1 MRTIADTPLGSVM
14 GLLVLI
20 AMFIVI
26 WLAGDSSAGA
36 GASPRQAPAS
46 VESEAQPQALNSAR
60 THRAP
65 VTHTSIPPARLRELQ
80 GR

>member
-36 GASPRQAPAS
+36 TPRQAPTS

-65 VTHTSIPPARLRELQ
+65 VTHTSISPARLRELQ